1 MCCVLYHMMTQLCT
15 KVTVYGFGVEGLGKF
30 SRGLDINAA
39 GAGGGHDGE
48 KRFTAGGENLTYHYF
63 HGLGA
68 RKEGNDVHS
77 FDTEERT
84 FAALGGQG
92 HWEFCK
98 FRENGGD
105 YNWKCGCAAGDAE
118 QCRPLP
124 LQGTHEG
131 MELELDCHPGKDCPE
146 VGPGRYRPPH
156 HPTHFG
162 TRVVVACPQPVDQ
175 HPAAHIQLGPGRCCP
190 PRH

>member
-1 MCCVLYHMMTQLCT
+1 MNVSPCT

-39 GAGGGHDGE
+39 GVGGGGHDGD

-84 FAALGGQG
+84 FAAGA
-92 HWEFCK
+92 C
-98 FRENGGD
+98 
-105 YNWKCGCAAGDAE
+105 
-118 QCRPLP
+118 
-124 LQGTHEG
+124 
-131 MELELDCHPGKDCPE
+131 
-146 VGPGRYRPPH
+146 
-156 HPTHFG
+156 
-162 TRVVVACPQPVDQ
+162 TRS
-175 HPAAHIQLGPGRCCP
+175 LFSST
-190 PRH
+190 